1 MVTKYGVMGWMFF
14 QQIPEHFTTY
24 WRNASM
30 SASREK
36 DSSDFDLDRF
46 INMFD
51 EALTSE
57 DPRVIDAL
65 RGLLMIVTLTRP
77 EAKTSVERGPLRR
90 LVDNVTNLNRRL
102 GVVENRV
109 LAERDQAISTTDKYN
124 GTAFGQVES
133 KLYPNEVWAQEHQ
146 VPSLR
151 DQYIKGLVNK

>member
-1 MVTKYGVMGWMFF
+1 
-14 QQIPEHFTTY
+14 
-24 WRNASM
+24 M

-36 DSSDFDLDRF
+36 DSADFDLDRF

-65 RGLLMIVTLTRP
+65 RGLLMIVALTRP

-90 LVDNVTNLNRRL
+90 LVNDVTNLNRRL

-133 KLYPNEVWAQEHQ
+133 RLYPNEVWAQNQQ
-146 VPSLR
+146 VQSLR

>member
-1 MVTKYGVMGWMFF
+1 
-14 QQIPEHFTTY
+14 
-24 WRNASM
+24 M
-30 SASREK
+30 SALREK
-36 DSSDFDLDRF
+36 DSADFDLDQFVR
-46 INMFD
+46 MFD
-51 EALTSE
+51 EALTSQ

-65 RGLLMIVTLTRP
+65 RGLLMIVALTRP

-90 LVDNVTNLNRRL
+90 LVDDVTNLNRRL

-133 KLYPNEVWAQEHQ
+133 RLYPNEVWAQEHQ

>member
-1 MVTKYGVMGWMFF
+1 
-14 QQIPEHFTTY
+14 
-24 WRNASM
+24 M

-36 DSSDFDLDRF
+36 DSADFDLDRF

-51 EALTSE
+51 EALTSQ

-65 RGLLMIVTLTRP
+65 RGLLMIVALTRP
-77 EAKTSVERGPLRR
+77 EAKTAVERGPLRR
-90 LVDNVTNLNRRL
+90 LVNDVTNLNRRL

-109 LAERDQAISTTDKYN
+109 LAEREQAVSTTSKYN

-133 KLYPNEVWAQEHQ
+133 RLYPNEVWAQDQQ
-146 VPSLR
+146 VQSLR

>member
-1 MVTKYGVMGWMFF
+1 
-14 QQIPEHFTTY
+14 
-24 WRNASM
+24 M
-30 SASREK
+30 SAAREK
-36 DSSDFDLDRF
+36 DSSDFDLDQFVR
-46 INMFD
+46 MFD
-51 EALTSE
+51 EALTSQ

-90 LVDNVTNLNRRL
+90 LVNDVTNLNRRL

-133 KLYPNEVWAQEHQ
+133 RLYPNEVWAQDQQ
-146 VPSLR
+146 VQSLR
-151 DQYIKGLVNK
+151 DQYMKGLVNK

>member
-1 MVTKYGVMGWMFF
+1 
-14 QQIPEHFTTY
+14 
-24 WRNASM
+24 M

-36 DSSDFDLDRF
+36 DSADFDLDQFVR
-46 INMFD
+46 MFD
-51 EALTSE
+51 EALTSQ

-65 RGLLMIVTLTRP
+65 RGLLMIVALTRP

-109 LAERDQAISTTDKYN
+109 LAEKDQAISTTDKYN

>member
-1 MVTKYGVMGWMFF
+1 
-14 QQIPEHFTTY
+14 
-24 WRNASM
+24 M

-36 DSSDFDLDRF
+36 DSADFDLDQFVR
-46 INMFD
+46 MFD
-51 EALTSE
+51 EALTSQ

-65 RGLLMIVTLTRP
+65 RGLLMIVALTRP

-90 LVDNVTNLNRRL
+90 LVDDVTNLNRRL

-109 LAERDQAISTTDKYN
+109 LAERDQAVSTTDKYN

-133 KLYPNEVWAQEHQ
+133 RLYPNEVWAQDHQ
-146 VPSLR
+146 LQSLR

>member
-1 MVTKYGVMGWMFF
+1 
-14 QQIPEHFTTY
+14 
-24 WRNASM
+24 M

-36 DSSDFDLDRF
+36 DSADFDLDRF

-51 EALTSE
+51 EALTSQ

-65 RGLLMIVTLTRP
+65 RGLLMIVALTRP

-90 LVDNVTNLNRRL
+90 LVNDVTNLNRRL

-109 LAERDQAISTTDKYN
+109 LRERDQAISTTDKYN

-133 KLYPNEVWAQEHQ
+133 RLYPNEVWAQDQQ
-146 VPSLR
+146 VQSLR

>member
-1 MVTKYGVMGWMFF
+1 
-14 QQIPEHFTTY
+14 
-24 WRNASM
+24 M
-30 SASREK
+30 SALREK
-36 DSSDFDLDRF
+36 DSADFDLDQFVR
-46 INMFD
+46 MFD
-51 EALTSE
+51 EALTSQ

-65 RGLLMIVTLTRP
+65 RGLLMIVALTRP

-90 LVDNVTNLNRRL
+90 LVDDVTNLNRRL

-109 LAERDQAISTTDKYN
+109 EAERDQAISTTDKYN

>member
-1 MVTKYGVMGWMFF
+1 MGWMFF

-65 RGLLMIVTLTRP
+65 RGLLMIVALTRP
-77 EAKTSVERGPLRR
+77 EARTSVERGPLRR
-90 LVDNVTNLNRRL
+90 LVDDVTNLNRRL

-109 LAERDQAISTTDKYN
+109 LRDQAISTTDKYN
-124 GTAFGQVES
+124 GTAFGQVEGR
-133 KLYPNEVWAQEHQ
+133 LYPNEVWAQEHQ

-151 DQYIKGLVNK
+151 DQYMKGLENK

>member
-1 MVTKYGVMGWMFF
+1 
-14 QQIPEHFTTY
+14 
-24 WRNASM
+24 M

-36 DSSDFDLDRF
+36 DSADFDLDQFVR
-46 INMFD
+46 MFD
-51 EALTSE
+51 EALTSQ

-65 RGLLMIVTLTRP
+65 RGLLMIVALTRP

>member
-1 MVTKYGVMGWMFF
+1 
-14 QQIPEHFTTY
+14 
-24 WRNASM
+24 M

-77 EAKTSVERGPLRR
+77 EARTSVERGPLRR
-90 LVDNVTNLNRRL
+90 LVDDVTNLNRRL
-102 GVVENRV
+102 GAVENRV
-109 LAERDQAISTTDKYN
+109 EAATARGISADKYRD
-124 GTAFGQVES
+124 GPKTFGQVES
-133 KLYPNEVWAQEHQ
+133 RLYPNEVWAQEHQ
-146 VPSLR
+146 LQSLR
-151 DQYIKGLVNK
+151 DQYIKDQYIKGLVNK

>member
-1 MVTKYGVMGWMFF
+1 
-14 QQIPEHFTTY
+14 
-24 WRNASM
+24 M
-30 SASREK
+30 SALREK
-36 DSSDFDLDRF
+36 DSADFDLDQFVR
-46 INMFD
+46 MFD
-51 EALTSE
+51 EALTSQ

-65 RGLLMIVTLTRP
+65 RGLLMIVALTRP

-90 LVDNVTNLNRRL
+90 LVNDVTNLNRRL

-109 LAERDQAISTTDKYN
+109 EAERDQAISTTDKYN

-133 KLYPNEVWAQEHQ
+133 RLYPNEVWAQEHQ

>member
-1 MVTKYGVMGWMFF
+1 
-14 QQIPEHFTTY
+14 
-24 WRNASM
+24 M
-30 SASREK
+30 SAAREK
-36 DSSDFDLDRF
+36 DSSDFDLDQFVR
-46 INMFD
+46 MFD
-51 EALTSE
+51 EALTSQ

-90 LVDNVTNLNRRL
+90 LVNDVTNLNRRL

-133 KLYPNEVWAQEHQ
+133 RLYPNEVWAQDQQ
-146 VPSLR
+146 VQSLR
-151 DQYIKGLVNK
+151 DQYMKGLENK

>member
-1 MVTKYGVMGWMFF
+1 
-14 QQIPEHFTTY
+14 
-24 WRNASM
+24 M

-65 RGLLMIVTLTRP
+65 RGLLMIVALTRP

-90 LVDNVTNLNRRL
+90 LVDDVTNLNRRL
-102 GVVENRV
+102 GAVENRV
-109 LAERDQAISTTDKYN
+109 LAERDQAISADKYK
-124 GTAFGQVES
+124 FGQIES
-133 KLYPNEVWAQEHQ
+133 RLYPNEVWAQEYQ
-146 VPSLR
+146 LQKLNQS
-151 DQYIKGLVNK
+151 IKGLVNK

>member
-1 MVTKYGVMGWMFF
+1 
-14 QQIPEHFTTY
+14 
-24 WRNASM
+24 M

-36 DSSDFDLDRF
+36 DSADFDLDQFVR
-46 INMFD
+46 MFD

-65 RGLLMIVTLTRP
+65 RGLLMIVALTRP

-90 LVDNVTNLNRRL
+90 LVNDVTNLNRRL

>member
-1 MVTKYGVMGWMFF
+1 
-14 QQIPEHFTTY
+14 
-24 WRNASM
+24 M

-36 DSSDFDLDRF
+36 DSADFDLDQFVR
-46 INMFD
+46 MFD

-65 RGLLMIVTLTRP
+65 RGLLMIVALTRP

-90 LVDNVTNLNRRL
+90 LVNDVTNLNRRL

-109 LAERDQAISTTDKYN
+109 EAERDQAISTTDKYN

-133 KLYPNEVWAQEHQ
+133 RLYPNEVWAQEHQ

>member
-1 MVTKYGVMGWMFF
+1 
-14 QQIPEHFTTY
+14 
-24 WRNASM
+24 M

-36 DSSDFDLDRF
+36 DSADFDLDRF

-51 EALTSE
+51 EALTSQ

-65 RGLLMIVTLTRP
+65 RGLLMIVALTRP

-90 LVDNVTNLNRRL
+90 LVNDVTNLNRRL

-109 LAERDQAISTTDKYN
+109 LAERDQAVSTTSKYN

-133 KLYPNEVWAQEHQ
+133 RLYPNEVWAQDQQ
-146 VPSLR
+146 VQSLR